1 MVKMILTVPAGFDA
15 VKLLNVASE
24 LYRARFDTDFDIDL
38 GDFASLHF
46 DSDETS
52 LRYEV
57 DAELVDFRMVAI
69 LDELQELCPLVGKH
83 FEQDGSGETYT
94 TAAARLRDLGYMVI
108 DTLDGDIDDPAL
120 AHMYREG

>member
-24 LYRARFDTDFDIDL
+24 LYRARYGSDYDINL
-38 GDFASLHF
+38 GDYASLHF

-57 DAELVDFRMVAI
+57 DGELVDLRMVAI
-69 LDELQELCPLVGKH
+69 LDELQELCPQVGKH
-83 FEQDGSGETYT
+83 FEQDGSGETYVSY
-94 TAAARLRDLGYMVI
+94 ASRFKDLGYMVI
-108 DTLDGDIDDPAL
+108 DTLEGDIDDAAL